1 MKHILYWVIVIKEQ
15 RMIVMDLRVHNRNSM
30 DRDFILKIL
39 IRTSI
44 LSKYSI
50 IFLSRLVL
58 MMNFSDFQKVKNLE
72 IKVIKIILSADLDL
86 VQILMDFSIMI
97 SDWVILILS
106 IIVVIIIRWYIKE
119 CQYLNNNYVL
129 KFKLFFF
136 NLFLFNKN

>member
-1 MKHILYWVIVIKEQ
+1 
-15 RMIVMDLRVHNRNSM
+15 MIVMDLRVRNRNSM
-30 DRDFILKIL
+30 DPDFILKIL

-72 IKVIKIILSADLDL
+72 IKVIKINLSADLDL

-97 SDWVILILS
+97 SDWVDS
-106 IIVVIIIRWYIKE
+106 NP
-119 CQYLNNNYVL
+119 LNNSRHHH
-129 KFKLFFF
+129 
-136 NLFLFNKN
+136 

>member
-1 MKHILYWVIVIKEQ
+1 MIVIKEQ
-15 RMIVMDLRVHNRNSM
+15 RMIVMDLRVRNRNSM
-30 DRDFILKIL
+30 DPDFIFKIL

-72 IKVIKIILSADLDL
+72 IKVIKITLSADLDL

-97 SDWVILILS
+97 SDWVDS
-106 IIVVIIIRWYIKE
+106 NR
-119 CQYLNNNYVL
+119 LNNSHHHH
-129 KFKLFFF
+129 
-136 NLFLFNKN
+136 